1 MINETMTVHE
11 ALSELKMLDKRIRAS
26 INRSTLCVSNKH
38 SNQKIGGKSIEDF
51 RQEAKSSYESIR
63 ALIRRRSAI
72 RNALSVSNAKTIVT
86 IGGVDY
92 SIAEAIE
99 MKNTGVDNYRALLEH
114 MSYQMTPACNDV
126 IRGNG
131 DTLQKKADDYVFALY
146 GSKDKGVDAETI
158 AKAREAYVAANTID
172 LIDPID
178 IKREIDRLDAFI
190 EQFKAEVDSKISIS
204 NALTSIEI
212 SYE

>member
-114 MSYQMTPACNDV
+114 MSYQMTSACNDV

-158 AKAREAYVAANTID
+158 AKAREAYIAANTID

-178 IKREIDRLDAFI
+178 IKREIDRLDVFI

>member
-51 RQEAKSSYESIR
+51 KQEAKSSYESIK

-86 IGGVDY
+86 IGGVEY

-99 MKNTGVDNYRALLEH
+99 MKNTGVDNYRVLLEH
-114 MSYQMTPACNDV
+114 MSYQMTSACNDV

-131 DTLQKKADDYVFALY
+131 DTLQKKADDYVAALY
-146 GSKDKGVDAETI
+146 GSKDKGVDADTI
-158 AKAREAYVAANTID
+158 ANAREAYVDANTID
-172 LIDPID
+172 FIDPID
-178 IKREIDRLDAFI
+178 VKREIDRLDAFI